1 MSGRRIASLL
11 PAATDMVC
19 ALGLGDR
26 LIGISH
32 ECSYPDFAA
41 ALPKLTR
48 SALPH
53 GLSQPEIDAFVSARL
68 RAGESLYAVDDALL
82 RRLEPDLILAQDLCE
97 VCGVSSRDIDGVC
110 DTLPGNPRILRFS
123 PKSIAG
129 IHDNLRMLG
138 VAAGASEAAERII
151 AAARHRIAEVEQRVA
166 ALPRPRVFCM
176 EWLDPPYCSGHWVPE
191 MVEIAGGVDALS
203 RKGADSVRVTWN
215 EVLAWAP
222 EVLFLMPCGFALED
236 IIPQTARLPS
246 QPGWSEL
253 PAVREDRVFVV
264 DANAYFARPGPRVI
278 DGIELIARCI
288 HPMRDWPE
296 IEPAAVRLRTKR
308 CESCGEL
315 FFCRTASGCWC
326 ASVALADADRKCLA
340 ETHADC
346 LCPAC
351 LGSYSERRLTDLARQ
366 PS

>member
-1 MSGRRIASLL
+1 MSAERIASLL

-19 ALGLGDR
+19 ALGLRDR
-26 LIGISH
+26 LIGVSH
-32 ECSYPDFAA
+32 ECSYPDFVA

-48 SALPH
+48 SALPS
-53 GLSQPEIDAFVSARL
+53 GLTQAEIDAFVSARL

-138 VAAGASEAAERII
+138 DATGQSEAAERIV
-151 AAARHRIAEVEQRVA
+151 ADARRRMAEVGKRVA
-166 ALPRPRVFCM
+166 SLPRPRVFCM

-191 MVEIAGGVDALS
+191 MVEIAGGVDGLS
-203 RKGADSVRVTWN
+203 RKGADSVRLRWD

-222 EVLFLMPCGFALED
+222 QVLFLMPCGFALDE

-246 QPGWSEL
+246 LPGWAEL
-253 PAVREDRVFVV
+253 PAVRDDRVFVV

-278 DGIELIARCI
+278 DGIELVARCI
-288 HPMRDWPE
+288 HPALDWPA
-296 IEPAAVRLRTKR
+296 IEPAAVRLRTKT
-308 CESCGEL
+308 CESCGAL
-315 FFCRTASGCWC
+315 FLCQAATGCWC
-326 ASVALADADRKCLA
+326 AAVALSDADRKRLA
-340 ETHADC
+340 QTHGDC

-351 LGSYSERRLTDLARQ
+351 LGSYSSRRLTELARQ